1 MTPVIVKRNALERAI
16 VVICSSVLWVTMVLI
31 FLILTANTL
40 LRYASGTSLQWSNEI
55 PELLFPWL
63 VMSGVVLAAEKGA
76 HIATVF
82 LVEAVKASTKRGI
95 EIISWSAVAVMYAV
109 LVRATWNMLE
119 IVHDERTPI
128 LLIPTSVTY
137 GCPLTELCGVCKW
150 RVTIQNPGRKPLKDN
165 HHDLFD
171 FVCFL
176 GCGHAGHAHRPRHLG
191 GGHGRCGQQRPGSI

>member
-1 MTPVIVKRNALERAI
+1 
-16 VVICSSVLWVTMVLI
+16 MVLI
-31 FLILTANTL
+31 FLILTANTM
-40 LRYASGTSLQWSNEI
+40 LRYASGTSLQWANEI

-128 LLIPTSVTY
+128 LLVPTSVTY
-137 GCPLTELCGVCKW
+137 GCLMAGMLMLALLALLSAYRALRGVQVA
-150 RVTIQNPGRKPLKDN
+150 RDDSEPGAQAAQ
-165 HHDLFD
+165 
-171 FVCFL
+171 
-176 GCGHAGHAHRPRHLG
+176 G
-191 GGHGRCGQQRPGSI
+191 

>member
-1 MTPVIVKRNALERAI
+1 MTPVLVKRNALERAI
-16 VVICSSVLWVTMVLI
+16 VVICSTVLWVTMVLI
-31 FLILTANTL
+31 FVILAANTL

-82 LVEAVKASTKRGI
+82 LVESVKPGTRRIIA
-95 EIISWSAVAVMYAV
+95 IISWTTVAVLYAT

-137 GCPLTELCGVCKW
+137 GCVLAGMFMLALLAVLSAYRAWRGVQVV
-150 RVTIQNPGRKPLKDN
+150 RDDSEPGAQAAQ
-165 HHDLFD
+165 
-171 FVCFL
+171 
-176 GCGHAGHAHRPRHLG
+176 G
-191 GGHGRCGQQRPGSI
+191 

>member
-1 MTPVIVKRNALERAI
+1 MTQVIVKRNALERAI

-31 FLILTANTL
+31 FVILTANTL
-40 LRYASGTSLQWSNEI
+40 LRYASGTSLQWANEI

-82 LVEAVKASTKRGI
+82 LVESVKAGTKRVI
-95 EIISWSAVAVMYAV
+95 AIISWTTVAVLYAV
-109 LVRATWNMLE
+109 LVHATWNMLE

-137 GCPLTELCGVCKW
+137 GCVLAGMVMLALLAMQSAYRAWRGV
-150 RVTIQNPGRKPLKDN
+150 RVERNDSEPGAQAAQ
-165 HHDLFD
+165 
-171 FVCFL
+171 
-176 GCGHAGHAHRPRHLG
+176 G
-191 GGHGRCGQQRPGSI
+191 

>member
-1 MTPVIVKRNALERAI
+1 MTPVIVKRNVLEHAI
-16 VVICSSVLWVTMVLI
+16 VVICSFVLWVTTVTI

-40 LRYASGTSLQWSNEI
+40 LRYASGTSLQWANEV

-82 LVEAVKASTKRGI
+82 LVESVRPAAKRVI
-95 EIISWSAVAVMYAV
+95 AIVAWSAVAVLYAV

-137 GCPLTELCGVCKW
+137 GCVMVGMAMLALLAVQSASRAWRGV
-150 RVTIQNPGRKPLKDN
+150 RVARDDSEPGAQAAQ
-165 HHDLFD
+165 
-171 FVCFL
+171 
-176 GCGHAGHAHRPRHLG
+176 G
-191 GGHGRCGQQRPGSI
+191 